1 MRGELQS
8 FILKGEARKLYR
20 EFIRLAKKAPS
31 SRGRGGDRT
40 ARSLAGNGL
49 GRPILAPPT
58 AHAADE
64 LIQQI
69 RDEFRVKIKEDD
81 LYARKYHLSD
91 GRTKLK
97 MLSEMLGMQL

>member
-31 SRGRGGDRT
+31 SR
-40 ARSLAGNGL
+40 
-49 GRPILAPPT
+49 
-58 AHAADE
+58 DE

-69 RDEFRVKIKEDD
+69 REEFRVKIKEDD